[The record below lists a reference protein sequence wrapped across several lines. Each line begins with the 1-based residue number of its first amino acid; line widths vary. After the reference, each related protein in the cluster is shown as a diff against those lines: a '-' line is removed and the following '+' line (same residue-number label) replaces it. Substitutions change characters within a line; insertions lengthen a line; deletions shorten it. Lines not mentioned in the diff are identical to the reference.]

1 MDDVVTR
8 SFATAARPDGTQTF
22 RVAGTSLNGQSKSDD
37 CRHLVWRQVENSGL
51 RVRAGAG
58 MILGH
63 VNAV

>member
-22 RVAGTSLNGQSKSDD
+22 RVAGTSLNGQSKLAW
-37 CRHLVWRQVENSGL
+37 RHVENSGL